1 MEALNR
7 WRAVLAAVGL
17 TVVTLLTGCAH
28 TPNYSYYRLQ
38 ATAPFVQLS
47 EAKTTSVGL
56 DNVTLPVWMDTALLT
71 WNEQTYTV
79 RQSEFDRWS
88 ADPQDLVSQTVQQNL
103 SRLLGHQNVTIGPW
117 FAGERPGHIVNVT
130 IQDLN
135 LSGTEL
141 TLNATWNIKD
151 YSRKLTVVNNDFSET
166 IDLPEPN
173 SGAVLARAFSTLL
186 GGLSQA
192 IAKQL

>member
-7 WRAVLAAVGL
+7 WRTILAAVGI

-56 DNVTLPVWMDTALLT
+56 DNVTLPVWMDTVLLT

-88 ADPQDLVSQTVQQNL
+88 ADPQELVSQTIQQNL

-117 FAGERPGHIVNVT
+117 FAGERPDHIVNVT

-135 LSGTEL
+135 LTGTDL
-141 TLNATWNIKD
+141 TLNATWHIKD
-151 YSRKLTVVNNDFSET
+151 DSRKSSVINNDFSAT
-166 IDLPEPN
+166 IALTQPN
-173 SGAVLARAFSTLL
+173 SGAVLAQGFSTLL

-192 IAKQL
+192 IAEQL

>member
-1 MEALNR
+1 MEALNH
-7 WRAVLAAVGL
+7 WRQRLIVVVITA
-17 TVVTLLTGCAH
+17 VTLFTGCAH
-28 TPNYSYYRLQ
+28 TPDYRYYRLQ
-38 ATAPFVQLS
+38 ATAPVIHPAQ
-47 EAKTTSVGL
+47 AKASSVGL
-56 DNVTLPVWMDTALLT
+56 DSVNLPVWMDSPLLT
-71 WNEQTYTV
+71 WNEQTYAV

-88 ADPQDLVSQTVQQNL
+88 AAPKELITQTMQQNL
-103 SRLLGHQNVTIGPW
+103 SRLLGHQNVTVGPW

-166 IDLPEPN
+166 IDLTEPN